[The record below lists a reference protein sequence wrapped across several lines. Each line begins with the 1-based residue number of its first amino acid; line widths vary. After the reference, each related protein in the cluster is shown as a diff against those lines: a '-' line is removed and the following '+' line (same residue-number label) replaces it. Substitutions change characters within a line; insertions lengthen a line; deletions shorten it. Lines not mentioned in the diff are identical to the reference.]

1 MCAIFTMKN
10 LFQSKSYAHLDKHKH
25 PECVEELIKD
35 QQWVASH
42 GFLPLIHVQMKLK
55 KRNGCQK
62 PFSFK
67 IRHIFYSSHTDSYIY
82 QWYAHILSA
91 SYEKYVKN
99 LSFYNVPTA
108 YRSLNGKCNIDFAKE
123 AFDFVKKQEDA
134 FIFVTDFHSFF
145 DSLDHKILKQNL
157 MKVLEM
163 PKGLEPDWYAIY
175 KSLVK
180 ATYFDLDEIAKIK
193 NTERKLLRKKESCPS
208 ILLNQREM
216 RKLKHQYL
224 HNYYEIIDENSSHP
238 DKTKIGIPQ
247 GTSLSALF
255 ANTYMIDFDKTISD
269 YVNTVNG
276 FYRRYSDDIFI
287 VVPFSEKEKLCTL
300 FETERQKINIEISTN
315 KTRRF
320 HIKDGKI
327 VDIIKCPGES
337 TDSRLIIE
345 YLGFSYDGNHVLIKD
360 GSLNKFYKK
369 LNNRL
374 YLLKRLKKEKGKYL
388 GLKRFYRLYSH
399 LGEAARIHHN
409 KTVGLFNKDFRHSNF
424 ITYVNKS
431 ASIMKEPKIK
441 HQLKKHWKHISEGL
455 KK

>member
-1 MCAIFTMKN
+1 
-10 LFQSKSYAHLDKHKH
+10 
-25 PECVEELIKD
+25 
-35 QQWVASH
+35 
-42 GFLPLIHVQMKLK
+42 
-55 KRNGCQK
+55 
-62 PFSFK
+62 
-67 IRHIFYSSHTDSYIY
+67 
-82 QWYAHILSA
+82 
-91 SYEKYVKN
+91 
-99 LSFYNVPTA
+99 
-108 YRSLNGKCNIDFAKE
+108 
-123 AFDFVKKQEDA
+123 
-134 FIFVTDFHSFF
+134 
-145 DSLDHKILKQNL
+145 

-193 NTERKLLRKKESCPS
+193 KTDRKLLRKKESCPS

-255 ANTYMIDFDKTISD
+255 ANPYMIDFDKTISD

-300 FETERQKINIEISTN
+300 FEIERQKINIEISTN

-327 VDIIKCPGES
+327 VDIINYTLPTEEYYE
-337 TDSRLIIE
+337 RNLVIIK
-345 YLGFSYDGNHVLIKD
+345 N
-360 GSLNKFYKK
+360 
-369 LNNRL
+369 
-374 YLLKRLKKEKGKYL
+374 
-388 GLKRFYRLYSH
+388 
-399 LGEAARIHHN
+399 A
-409 KTVGLFNKDFRHSNF
+409 
-424 ITYVNKS
+424 
-431 ASIMKEPKIK
+431 
-441 HQLKKHWKHISEGL
+441 
-455 KK
+455 